1 MFDLSNS
8 FVSSYATHA
17 VLQRSMAS
25 VASTALASALADDP
39 FYDFISAPL
48 PEAQRRRALELYMAA
63 AVAEGR
69 AVGRVQEECEGAA
82 VWSLPGNTAA
92 QEAAA
97 AEKCAVL
104 SGALGETG
112 LARYKAVVESM
123 TSLAAPFELAEAWYL
138 SILGVS
144 PASWRKGVARRL
156 LSPTLQ
162 EADAAGVAC
171 WLETYYEETL
181 QFYSRF
187 GFMPLQ
193 PLFEPVCGARYWV
206 MVRPARAKT
215 AKTRAQGKGT
225 APPSRFY
232 LNALLACALTVLLL
246 LCLSG
251 PVGAPPRSAAELVA
265 VADLHGDLP
274 NALRSL
280 QLGGVADGSG
290 HWVGGTSHLV
300 QTGDLVDRGPSSLP
314 VLQLLW
320 RLRDEAQAAGGRV
333 TLLLGNHEVWA
344 LSGDNTYAS
353 REELTAL
360 GRGSLRAGRSVWNAR
375 FNRHSGDVGQ
385 RIAGTHAAAVVA
397 GEGTCR
403 SLFVHAGLLPSFTG
417 GVKGDA
423 VIERLNQ
430 RLADAMKSRGE
441 LSAAD
446 RALFGENGPFWLR
459 SLALGAET
467 RACASVRETLTA
479 VNATRMVVGHT
490 VQEGGARAR
499 CGGALVLLDAGASDA
514 YYGRPTAFECR
525 QDTGAAVLQSRGKR
539 ALQTPAPSK
548 R

>member
-171 WLETYYEETL
+171 WLETYSEETL

-225 APPSRFY
+225 APPT
-232 LNALLACALTVLLL
+232 LTLQVRRL
-246 LCLSG
+246 
-251 PVGAPPRSAAELVA
+251 
-265 VADLHGDLP
+265 
-274 NALRSL
+274 ALRQS
-280 QLGGVADGSG
+280 
-290 HWVGGTSHLV
+290 
-300 QTGDLVDRGPSSLP
+300 
-314 VLQLLW
+314 
-320 RLRDEAQAAGGRV
+320 
-333 TLLLGNHEVWA
+333 
-344 LSGDNTYAS
+344 NT
-353 REELTAL
+353 
-360 GRGSLRAGRSVWNAR
+360 
-375 FNRHSGDVGQ
+375 
-385 RIAGTHAAAVVA
+385 I
-397 GEGTCR
+397 
-403 SLFVHAGLLPSFTG
+403 LF
-417 GVKGDA
+417 
-423 VIERLNQ
+423 
-430 RLADAMKSRGE
+430 
-441 LSAAD
+441 
-446 RALFGENGPFWLR
+446 
-459 SLALGAET
+459 
-467 RACASVRETLTA
+467 
-479 VNATRMVVGHT
+479 
-490 VQEGGARAR
+490 
-499 CGGALVLLDAGASDA
+499 
-514 YYGRPTAFECR
+514 Y
-525 QDTGAAVLQSRGKR
+525 
-539 ALQTPAPSK
+539 
-548 R
+548 